1 MENSKD
7 KLARLRER
15 NKALHQIVFVGF
27 KTSEELN
34 TYRSTIQDE
43 RDEYFDN
50 QEEIWRLEWELMT
63 PEQQARRLE
72 VSAKIKAKTGQNNN
86 S

>member
-1 MENSKD
+1 VK
-7 KLARLRER
+7 
-15 NKALHQIVFVGF
+15 
-27 KTSEELN
+27 ELN